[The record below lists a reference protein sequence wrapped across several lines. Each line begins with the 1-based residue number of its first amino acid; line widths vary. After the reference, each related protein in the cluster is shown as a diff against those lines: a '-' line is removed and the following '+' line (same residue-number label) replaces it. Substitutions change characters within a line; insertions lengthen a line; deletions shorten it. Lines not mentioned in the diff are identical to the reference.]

1 MLGEC
6 PQKVAVGWQTLPR
19 FAACNPAYF
28 GKAARRSQCFVKLM
42 LVPVLTKHLLQT
54 CGLQRL
60 ERMRLR
66 AVRVEMAIRPQCD
79 SWGCN
84 CQKGDCNATQDLA
97 TLRQLVVWSRKHGWN
112 PPELYRA
119 PSPGGYR
126 TRAKLAVGP
135 SEGQA
140 IIGLFRK
147 GTFQVA
153 RCQGCRANHPVLDA
167 GLEALEEALEMLP
180 KVRPFDHTEPAS
192 TEPALRHIELTVER
206 PTGLIQLVLLWNGE
220 RGSFAPG
227 LEDLLEHLWPSH
239 QTSSNKWH
247 SILVHWREPD
257 PSLQREMRSKSK
269 HAWEQKRPK
278 TRGGIVRATV
288 LETLDGLPFEFGAKS
303 FQQANLVV
311 YEQILRDMKAQMQIA
326 LATLQAKPPLRLPE
340 LCGGVGVIGLSPA
353 HAASGEVTLLSTDV
367 NPESGELFQLNASR
381 LFGDQELVCT
391 TFAALSAAAAL
402 QQGVE
407 SLGGPAEVLILDPP
421 RRGLGCRS
429 WRSGLPAGQEEVE
442 QIRHSSVRVIIY
454 MSCGPRSFMQDAD
467 RLTSPGATPAFQL
480 TWLRCYDMFPFTDHL
495 ETLGIFAR
503 QE

>member
-1 MLGEC
+1 
-6 PQKVAVGWQTLPR
+6 
-19 FAACNPAYF
+19 
-28 GKAARRSQCFVKLM
+28 M

-66 AVRVEMAIRPQCD
+66 AVR
-79 SWGCN
+79 
-84 CQKGDCNATQDLA
+84 DLA

-220 RGSFAPG
+220 PK
-227 LEDLLEHLWPSH
+227 EDLLEHLWPSH

-311 YEQILRDMKAQMQIA
+311 YEQILRDMKIA

-503 QE
+503 QEETWSIETDFHQKETQASRHVYFCRRPAFLLNK